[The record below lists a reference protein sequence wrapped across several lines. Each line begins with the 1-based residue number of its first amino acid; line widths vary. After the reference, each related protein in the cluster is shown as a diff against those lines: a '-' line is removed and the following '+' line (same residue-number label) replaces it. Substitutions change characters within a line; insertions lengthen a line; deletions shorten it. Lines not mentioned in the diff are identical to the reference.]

1 LLFKFDWILF
11 DYIKKKEEEEEE
23 EEEEL
28 QQPKNFQNSTANT
41 KK

>member
-11 DYIKKKEEEEEE
+11 DYIKKEEE